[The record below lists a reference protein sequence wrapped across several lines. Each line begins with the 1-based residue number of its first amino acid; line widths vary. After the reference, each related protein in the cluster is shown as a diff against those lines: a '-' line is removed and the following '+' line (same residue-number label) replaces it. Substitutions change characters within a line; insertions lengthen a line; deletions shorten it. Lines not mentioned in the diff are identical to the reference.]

1 MPATVKWLGKVLVA
15 AAALAG
21 FPFATAKPAVL
32 SFSFTDPAG
41 DSGAAGGDLTS
52 LSFVFDN
59 TTGAY
64 TINLTADPAKPFFG
78 AFRINVNL
86 LNPDTAP
93 NRSFFASDE
102 NDFNLST
109 ATTTIALSGA
119 NTLLESWTAG
129 ERVAANNYPF
139 GNPPGETSFV
149 TNLADLPGGGIFCS
163 SGQDCLGPLD
173 TTNFTTIAPEPGSET
188 LAGGSLVALALTRR
202 WRRLLPR

>member
-1 MPATVKWLGKVLVA
+1 MHATAKWLGKVLVA

-163 SGQDCLGPLD
+163 SGQDCLGPLNS
-173 TTNFTTIAPEPGSET
+173 TNFTTIAPEPGSEK
-188 LAGGSLVALALTRR
+188 LVAGSLVVLAWMRR
-202 WRRLLPR
+202 RRRPLPR